1 MKPPESRESP
11 RRASPTDPHV
21 FSGIPAAPGVAIGP
35 CYLFERGRVRTP
47 RYHLAP
53 QDTEAEVRRLQLA
66 MGRSDAQLAET
77 QARVEERARIRDGGS
92 AGALGGER
100 EYILILDAHRAMIA
114 DRSFAA
120 EIVRVIREEQLNA
133 EWAVRR
139 TIRNLKG
146 NLSQVGD
153 EYFRERRADLDFL
166 GDRLVRNLLGHK
178 VDLPVAP
185 PDGCILVCRDLSPA
199 DAAVLLL
206 GGKVAGL
213 VTDQGGRTGHTA
225 LIARAR
231 NIPAVVGAGNASA
244 QCKDG
249 ELLAIDGSR
258 GVIVIAPSGSELE
271 QMEKGRNRYQVQEEQ
286 FLAESELPSQT
297 RDGVAIGLLA
307 NIEFAEEAPSAF
319 AHGAAGVGLYRT
331 EFLYLH
337 RRELP
342 SEEDHLASY
351 RTILEAAGKR
361 PVTIRTFDL
370 GMDKVPGG
378 ARHREDNPAMGLR
391 GIRYV
396 LRFPGLLR
404 TQLRALLRASTA
416 GNLRIMFPMVSGLT
430 ELREARAHLEA
441 VRAEL
446 ARAGEPMADRVP
458 IGIMIELPAAA
469 AVADRLARE
478 CDFFSIGT
486 NDLIQYSLAIDRQN
500 PEVSYLYHPLHLG
513 VLRSIEFIVR
523 SGHAAGIP
531 VAMCGEMAGDPF
543 YAAIL
548 VAIGLNELSM
558 STTAIPVVKRV
569 IRALATDE
577 AKQMLAEA
585 MAYSSGEEIERYV
598 RARMSERFGDLLA

>member
-1 MKPPESRESP
+1 MKPPETTDES
-11 RRASPTDPHV
+11 RRAVPPGPRV
-21 FSGIPAAPGVAIGP
+21 ISGIGAAPGVAIGP

-53 QDTEAEVRRLQLA
+53 KDTEPEVRRLQIALL
-66 MGRSDAQLAET
+66 RSDDQLAET
-77 QARVEERARIRDGGS
+77 QARVEERSRSREGV

-100 EYILILDAHRAMIA
+100 EYVLILDAHRAMVG
-114 DRSFAA
+114 DRSFVD
-120 EIVRVIREEQLNA
+120 EISRVIREERLNA

-146 NLSQVGD
+146 TLSQVGD

-199 DAAVLLL
+199 DAAMLLL

-225 LIARAR
+225 LVARAR
-231 NIPAVVGAGNASA
+231 NIPAVVGAENASA
-244 QCKDG
+244 QCKEG
-249 ELLAIDGSR
+249 ELLAVDGSR
-258 GVIVIAPSGSELE
+258 GVVIIAPAGSELE
-271 QMEKGRNRYQVQEEQ
+271 QMEKGRDRFQVQEVQ

-297 RDGVAIGLLA
+297 KDGVNIELLA
-307 NIEFAEEAPSAF
+307 NIEFSEEASSAF

-370 GMDKVPGG
+370 GMDKVPSGG
-378 ARHREDNPAMGLR
+378 SRHREANPAMGLR
-391 GIRYV
+391 GIRYM
-396 LRFPGLLR
+396 LKFPAMFR

-430 ELREARAHLEA
+430 ELREARAQLEA

-469 AVADRLARE
+469 SIADRLARE

-500 PEVSYLYHPLHLG
+500 PDVSYLYRPLHLG

-543 YAAIL
+543 YTAIL

-558 STTAIPVVKRV
+558 STTAIPAVKRI
-569 IRALATDE
+569 IRAMATEE
-577 AKQMLAEA
+577 AKQLLAEA

-598 RARMSERFGDLLA
+598 RVKMSERFGDLLA